1 MKLTPYSHSSLVNT
15 LQENKLL
22 RGLSQE
28 KFSLISNQVELE
40 IWPKHTCRIDR
51 MKPMQ
56 KFYFVL
62 SGRIKVYKVNAD
74 SGRELTLFILTKR
87 DAFDLLCL
95 LEEKEHEV
103 FYETLDKVVLFS
115 VPMENMRQWLQE
127 FPEINRNMLP
137 YLGHSLKAMEN
148 YASDITMIDIST
160 RLARLILSNINS
172 TSQKLE
178 LINDLS
184 NEELANLI
192 GTTRAVINR
201 HLQEFKNEGILY
213 LGRQK
218 LEIRNLQRLLELAK
232 SRPMR

>member
-1 MKLTPYSHSSLVNT
+1 MQLTPDSQNAIVMA

-22 RGLSQE
+22 KGLSRPR
-28 KFSLISNQVELE
+28 LE
-40 IWPKHTCRIDR
+40 VIVAEAQKETWPKNTCRLDR

-56 KFYFVL
+56 KFYFII
-62 SGRIKVYKVNAD
+62 SGRIKVYKVDAS
-74 SGRELTLFILTKR
+74 SGRELTLFLLTKN
-87 DAFDLLCL
+87 DAFDVLCL
-95 LEEKEHEV
+95 LDKREHEV
-103 FYETLDKVVLFS
+103 FYETLDEVVLCAVS
-115 VPMENMRQWLQE
+115 MDRIRRWVQE
-127 FPEINRNMLP
+127 YPEINSNMLP
-137 YLGHSLKAMEN
+137 YLSHALKTMED

-172 TSQKLE
+172 ESKKLE

-201 HLQEFKNEGILY
+201 HLQEFKNKGILN

-218 LEIRNLQRLLELAK
+218 MEIRDLQSLLEKANFRSSK
-232 SRPMR
+232 